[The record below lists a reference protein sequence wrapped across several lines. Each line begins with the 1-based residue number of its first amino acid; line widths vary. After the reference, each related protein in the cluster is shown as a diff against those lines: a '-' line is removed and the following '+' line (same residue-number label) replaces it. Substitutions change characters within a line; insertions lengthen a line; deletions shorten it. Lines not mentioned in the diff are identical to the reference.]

1 MDWNKDNLSTIFV
14 FVYML
19 IAPILVKYGYE
30 IKQEVFVSAM
40 VAIVGLIGAIY
51 SAKNPNR
58 LKIFG
63 NDIRPPYDI
72 ENPVLNDEYTTEDEN
87 DGGC

>member
-19 IAPILVKYGYE
+19 IAPILVKYGYD

-40 VAIVGLIGAIY
+40 VAIVGLIGALI
-51 SAKNPNR
+51 SAKNPNT
-58 LKIFG
+58 LKCFG
-63 NDIRPPYDI
+63 NDVRPPYDI
-72 ENPVLNDEYTTEDEN
+72 DTEPVLNDEYECEED
-87 DGGC
+87 DGC